1 MLLSKATDSLFSGGG
16 WGLAT
21 NVVHLKNAIVVVQWG
36 VRGTLVLI
44 FFNFLYTG

>member
-21 NVVHLKNAIVVVQWG
+21 DVVPLKNAIVVVQWG
-36 VRGTLVLI
+36 L
-44 FFNFLYTG
+44 